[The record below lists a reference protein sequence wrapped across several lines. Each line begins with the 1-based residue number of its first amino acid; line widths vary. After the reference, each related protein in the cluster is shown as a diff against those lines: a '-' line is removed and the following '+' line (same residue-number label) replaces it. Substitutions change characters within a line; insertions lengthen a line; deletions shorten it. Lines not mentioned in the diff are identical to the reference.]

1 MRNTLTHPA
10 KGLTPLCTPLFRGLV
25 GHFHTDDG
33 CVSAR
38 RANGGLH
45 RGGPVDH
52 GGEVPG
58 AEAVVYVDHADS
70 RRAAVEHR
78 QQGGETLE
86 AGPVSDTG
94 GDGDHRYAGQS
105 ADDRRERAI
114 HSGDHDYDSSAAD
127 GGHLPEEPVK
137 ACHSDVEQALDLA
150 VHQLSGD
157 RGLRRDGQVGG
168 TGARDYDAGRSLA
181 VGPAVGHYGPGGL
194 FVQGVGYDLP
204 DGVEYI
210 GRRAGDQEPVRGLED
225 FRGDGG
231 YLLRRLALREDHLRE
246 AGAHGAVVVDLREVE
261 IPEREDPQLVDDIV
275 GAEAVVLEAVEQRP
289 EAGLV
294 YLWPPYGTGGEG
306 RMRRMGRGV

>member
-1 MRNTLTHPA
+1 M
-10 KGLTPLCTPLFRGLV
+10 
-25 GHFHTDDG
+25 TDA
-33 CVSAR
+33 CLP
-38 RANGGLH
+38 GGQT
-45 RGGPVDH
+45 GDYIEAGPVDH
-52 GGEVPG
+52 GGIEVPG

-105 ADDRRERAI
+105 TDDRRERAI

-157 RGLRRDGQVGG
+157 HGLRRDGQVGG
-168 TGARDYDAGRSLA
+168 TGARDYDAGRSPA

-194 FVQGVGYDLP
+194 FVHGVGYDLP
-204 DGVEYI
+204 DGGEYI

-246 AGAHGAVVVDLREVE
+246 ACAHGAVVVDLREVE
-261 IPEREDPQLVDDIV
+261 VSERENPQLLDDIV
-275 GAEAVVLEAVEQRP
+275 GAEPVVLEAVEQGP

-294 YLWPPYGTGGEG
+294 YLCPPYGTGGEG
-306 RMRRMGRGV
+306 RMRGLG